1 MVKLIFLVCVAAFS
15 RLAQGAAGGGSI
27 QGTVK
32 DATGAILPGA
42 TLAIR
47 HLASGRTFN
56 TVANA
61 DGFFVIPAHA
71 SSSTSQ

>member
-1 MVKLIFLVCVAAFS
+1 MSVVKLIFLVCVSAF
-15 RLAQGAAGGGSI
+15 RLLAQGAAGGGSI

-47 HLASGRTFN
+47 PLASGRTFN

-61 DGFFVIPAHA
+61 DGFFVTPPAA
-71 SSSTSQ
+71 P